1 MPGWIGPTIA
11 LSLLILA
18 LCAIGA
24 AAMMLLALREATT
37 RSDALASEL
46 AELRT
51 ELTPTLRALARFGTD
66 GAEIAEM
73 AKHEVAELV
82 HTSHQFRKD
91 LNRGVRRAQ
100 RRLADF
106 EAVVEVVQQE
116 VQETAL
122 DVTTML
128 QTARTGA
135 GMLGQLRHL
144 VLPRKRKRSRR

>member
-11 LSLLILA
+11 LSSLVLA
-18 LCAIGA
+18 ICAVGVAITL
-24 AAMMLLALREATT
+24 LLAIREAAE
-37 RSDALASEL
+37 RSTSLAREL
-46 AELRT
+46 AELRS
-51 ELTPTLRALARFGTD
+51 ELTPTLKALARLGDD
-66 GAEIAEM
+66 GADIAEM

-91 LNRGVRRAQ
+91 LARGIRRAQ
-100 RRLADF
+100 KRLADF
-106 EAVVEVVQQE
+106 EAVVEVVQEE
-116 VQETAL
+116 VEETAL

-135 GMLGQLRHL
+135 GMLGQLRRL